1 MPKRNILW
9 MLAVVAVALG
19 TAWLM
24 KHTPKSQRQLEV
36 RPDAM
41 VEAYNQII
49 EKHYPPV
56 DPLEIKRNAIA
67 AMVKS
72 LDPQSVYIPYELADA
87 FEKRMQGQ
95 TLGTGLVLDLSDRG
109 PIIAC
114 VDPNSPADRAG
125 LLAGDLVTLI
135 NSKPTFNM
143 NLAQVNELLSNP
155 KDGKIELSLIPS
167 RGSGDLREVTL
178 ELAEYPVEAAT
189 GLYRDKDN
197 RWVYT
202 VDRDK
207 HLVYIKVSEFVSE
220 AVERFKTAFRSP
232 SRMGGLV
239 LDLRGNPGGYLS
251 EGVALAN
258 LFLHDE
264 PIVTVLGNGSD
275 PEKYVAHPEGAYP
288 PKPLVVLIDSD
299 TASAAEIV
307 AGSLK
312 AADRAIL
319 LGMPTRGKHSVQ
331 TPIRLG
337 GKLGLM
343 HLTTARFYFPEKSPE
358 ATTRPAED
366 VLPASAGKPITPHL
380 FVSADSNNA
389 HKLRMLRRRAASA
402 FVAPASLPATMPA
415 GGMGEALGRDLI
427 KYDPQLAEAI
437 KLLRDPDR
445 MEKILQD
452 SADARKKRLAT
463 QPGGKGALITP

>member
-9 MLAVVAVALG
+9 ILAVVAVALG

-24 KHTPKSQRQLEV
+24 KHTPQSQRQREV

-41 VEAYNQII
+41 IEAYNQII

-67 AMVKS
+67 AMIKS
-72 LDPQSVYIPYELADA
+72 LDPQSIYIPYDRAEA
-87 FEKRMQGQ
+87 FEKRMKGQ

-109 PIIAC
+109 PVIAC

-125 LLAGDLVTLI
+125 LVAGDLVTLI
-135 NSKPTFNM
+135 NARPTFNM
-143 NLAQVNELLSNP
+143 SLPQIDGLLSDP
-155 KDGKIELSLIPS
+155 KDGKVELSLIPL
-167 RGSGDLREVTL
+167 RGSGDVREVTL

-202 VDRDK
+202 VDRDQG
-207 HLVYIKVSEFVSE
+207 LVYIKVSEFVAD
-220 AVERFKTAFRSP
+220 AVERFQTAFRSP
-232 SRMGGLV
+232 SRVEGLV

-258 LFLHDE
+258 LFLHNE
-264 PIVTVLGNGSD
+264 PIVTVLGNGSG

-288 PKPLVVLIDSD
+288 PSPLVVLIDSD

-343 HLTTARFYFPEKSPE
+343 HMTTARFYFPEKSPE
-358 ATTRPAED
+358 ATTRPADD

-380 FVSADSNNA
+380 FVSSDSNNA
-389 HKLRMLRRRAASA
+389 HALQMLRRRAASA
-402 FVAPASLPATMPA
+402 FVAPVTLPATMPA
-415 GGMGEALGRDLI
+415 GGMGAALRHDLI
-427 KYDPQLAEAI
+427 KHDAQLAEAI
-437 KLLRDPDR
+437 KLLRDPAR

-452 SADARKKRLAT
+452 CADARKKRLAP
-463 QPGGKGALITP
+463 QPVRKGALITP